1 MSVTAE
7 EREQLLRTLR
17 KGGPMTDHE
26 AAMEWAGSRVNPDDW
41 DEYNLARAYLE
52 LAQNETQDNIR
63 YGNVELCPKCSK
75 AQKVIARLHK
85 LLVRAEEALK
95 REEITNR
102 RSMPV
107 TMPPRDS
114 P

>member
-17 KGGPMTDHE
+17 KGGPMT
-26 AAMEWAGSRVNPDDW
+26 MGGGLQR
-41 DEYNLARAYLE
+41 
-52 LAQNETQDNIR
+52 
-63 YGNVELCPKCSK
+63 NVELCPKCSK
-75 AQKVIARLHK
+75 AQKVIARLYK
-85 LLVRAEEALK
+85 LLVKAEEALK
-95 REEITNR
+95 QEEITNR